1 MNQPVT
7 MGQALWRGF
16 LGRCPN
22 CGIGKMFRK
31 FLKVADD
38 CPHCGEALHHHR
50 ADDLPAYILIL
61 VLGHILVPLVVTVEL
76 LYQPSY
82 WFYLAVVLPLTLAL
96 AIGLLQPIKGTI
108 VALQWKMGM
117 HGFHRKPNHPK

>member
-1 MNQPVT
+1 